1 MKKTV
6 GYLGRTFITFL
17 QTLSSLYYLFRETVV
32 QTIVLLTDSKK
43 RKQARIW
50 SQVDEIGTH
59 SLPLVLTVAALL
71 GIAITVL
78 ISFQLKGVGSFS
90 YIPGFVAVAVFRE
103 ARRAGLTTGYVS
115 NGNATPQVLE
125 YLRPWVDLYKVDLK
139 SFDDRRYHELGG
151 RLAPILDSIARIHSM
166 GFWLEVV
173 TLVVPGFNDSDAEL
187 GALAGFLAGISP
199 DIPWHVTAFYPTYK
213 MTGPGATTA
222 RMLERAASIG
232 RAAGLRYVY
241 AGNLP
246 GSVGELENTNCPNC
260 RTLLVERSGF
270 EVFQNR
276 LTADGAC
283 PDCQSAIPGF
293 WRPGPQRARENFVTI
308 QEQCD

>member
-1 MKKTV
+1 VKKTV

-103 ARRAGLTTGYVS
+103 IGPLITALIIAGRVGAAFT
-115 NGNATPQVLE
+115 
-125 YLRPWVDLYKVDLK
+125 
-139 SFDDRRYHELGG
+139 
-151 RLAPILDSIARIHSM
+151 ARIGTM
-166 GFWLEVV
+166 KVTEEILALETMAISPVRF
-173 TLVVPGFNDSDAEL
+173 LVV
-187 GALAGFLAGISP
+187 
-199 DIPWHVTAFYPTYK
+199 
-213 MTGPGATTA
+213 
-222 RMLERAASIG
+222 
-232 RAAGLRYVY
+232 
-241 AGNLP
+241 
-246 GSVGELENTNCPNC
+246 
-260 RTLLVERSGF
+260 
-270 EVFQNR
+270 
-276 LTADGAC
+276 
-283 PDCQSAIPGF
+283 
-293 WRPGPQRARENFVTI
+293 
-308 QEQCD
+308 